1 MSNELEQ
8 YNHHKLFDELS
19 ALIEQ
24 GKQKIAFAA
33 NSTLTLLFWHLG
45 NRINE
50 EVLHNE
56 RDEYG
61 KRIIEVISV
70 ELENKYGIT
79 IIDTYMV
86 GNASVARIYDP
97 DIDMVYEI
105 LVMGSP
111 KAAREFYQQKDESV
125 YDSFIDTLF

>member
-1 MSNELEQ
+1 LR
-8 YNHHKLFDELS
+8 L
-19 ALIEQ
+19 
-24 GKQKIAFAA
+24 
-33 NSTLTLLFWHLG
+33 
-45 NRINE
+45 R
-50 EVLHNE
+50 
-56 RDEYG
+56 
-61 KRIIEVISV
+61 

-105 LVMGSP
+105 LVAGNP
-111 KAAREFYQQKDESV
+111 EAAREFYQQKDESV

>member
-56 RDEYG
+56 RAEYG

-70 ELENKYGIT
+70 ELENKYGRNFNEKKHQKNGAIFT
-79 IIDTYMV
+79 RIFRFQHFADTV
-86 GNASVARIYDP
+86 GKI
-97 DIDMVYEI
+97 E
-105 LVMGSP
+105 LVS
-111 KAAREFYQQKDESV
+111 FY
-125 YDSFIDTLF
+125 

>member
-1 MSNELEQ
+1 MSKELEQ
-8 YNHHKLFDELS
+8 YNHDKLFDELS

-56 RDEYG
+56 RAEYG
-61 KRIIEVISV
+61 KRIV
-70 ELENKYGIT
+70 E
-79 IIDTYMV
+79 IIMNPCAYTPLPSSKKSLINTFFMLQSWTTCCPHYY
-86 GNASVARIYDP
+86 R
-97 DIDMVYEI
+97 
-105 LVMGSP
+105 
-111 KAAREFYQQKDESV
+111 
-125 YDSFIDTLF
+125 